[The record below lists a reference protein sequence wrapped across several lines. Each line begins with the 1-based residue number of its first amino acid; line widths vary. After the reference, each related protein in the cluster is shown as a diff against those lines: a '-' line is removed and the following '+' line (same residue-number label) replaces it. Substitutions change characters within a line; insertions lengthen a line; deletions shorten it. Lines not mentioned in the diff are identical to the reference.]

1 MPLHQGASS
10 TDPLVQHAA
19 DQMQA
24 LNLAVAEESGNQS
37 DSFEVTE
44 ALKQQSRAAADLQL
58 PPGWTKFT
66 DDYGVSYYSNAP
78 LGTIQ
83 YTHPSLNAPPFS
95 PDLTDYVMGHP
106 APHASAWAWMLY
118 LWLREVKATHSVVG
132 TLCALRLC
140 APPRDQVFQRRIIFR
155 MWFMTTSLLASTF
168 FYAAFALRF
177 SPNFNLLTDQELS
190 LKQQVA
196 ACQTHTRCF
205 LLTSAFYAIFVSVP
219 FAIFRCERLRL
230 VQPHFLLSTL
240 RNHAQVPHFSR
251 LQIVSRARAHACAW
265 ATACRTARGVRA
277 DRSGFV
283 CTGHSR
289 HNSAQ
294 RFIFHNASERRL
306 GTGLVA
312 VHVDRPVAR
321 LLQLDVS

>member
-10 TDPLVQHAA
+10 TEP
-19 DQMQA
+19 

-37 DSFEVTE
+37 GSFEVTE

-58 PPGWTKFT
+58 PPGWAKFT
-66 DDYGVSYYSNAP
+66 DDYGVSYYSNASR
-78 LGTIQ
+78 GTIQ
-83 YTHPSLNAPPFS
+83 YTHPCLNAPPFS

-177 SPNFNLLTDQELS
+177 SPNFNVLTDQELS
-190 LKQQVA
+190 AKQQIN
-196 ACQTHTRCF
+196 ACTLKNPRCF

-230 VQPHFLLSTL
+230 VQPHLFLFTLRRFLIFRVFKSSAELERMRALGLNHVVQRGVCGRIAVVLFALVTLAITLLSVIFFTM
-240 RNHAQVPHFSR
+240 QVKE
-251 LQIVSRARAHACAW
+251 
-265 ATACRTARGVRA
+265 
-277 DRSGFV
+277 D
-283 CTGHSR
+283 
-289 HNSAQ
+289 SAQ
-294 RFIFHNASERRL
+294 
-306 GTGLVA
+306 GLWQSM
-312 VHVDRPVAR
+312 
-321 LLQLDVS
+321 LIGLSQGCCS